1 MKHSPRLLAVCTLL
15 VITSITSA
23 QIDID
28 SAEVQAAMRVKHDGS
43 SSLPDGIAFRETLR
57 LLDDHYEDSP
67 ATAVQVVIDI
77 MGLSASD
84 ANDFVSHAV
93 DTFNAIKNEDRQ
105 ATIDLACEG
114 KAYDQNPHRVLEQMD
129 DTYEDIAEQH
139 FQATK
144 KRLGDENGARLQLWI
159 NSQKHNITHVK
170 FDHEK
175 LDRISGRNAGDL
187 LTKLCS
193 GGQ

>member
-1 MKHSPRLLAVCTLL
+1 MKFSLILLSVCALL
-15 VITSITSA
+15 VITSIISA

-28 SAEVQAAMRVKHDGS
+28 SAEVQAAVRVKHDGS
-43 SSLPDGIAFRETLR
+43 SSLPDGIAFREAIR
-57 LLDDHYEDSP
+57 MLDSHYEDSP
-67 ATAVQVVIDI
+67 ATAVQVVMDS
-77 MGLSASD
+77 MGFSASD

-93 DTFNAIKNEDRQ
+93 DTLNAIGSEDRQ

-114 KAYDQNPHRVLEQMD
+114 KAYDKNPYKVLENMD

-139 FQATK
+139 FQTTK

-170 FDHEK
+170 FDHKK
-175 LDRISGRNAGDL
+175 LDQISGGNAGDL
-187 LTKLCS
+187 LTILCS
-193 GGQ
+193 GDK